1 MIAPLTASAVEL
13 FTGVAPANDSNDHH
27 GEGWAGYSSGVS
39 EVLDVC
45 ICHTDAFLHHLQLN
59 NLHNNSAKLGSAQK
73 NIPDIYGLVKAT
85 Y

>member
-1 MIAPLTASAVEL
+1 MMIAPLTASAVEL

-39 EVLDVC
+39 EVLYVYD
-45 ICHTDAFLHHLQLN
+45 TDAFLHHLQLN
-59 NLHNNSAKLGSAQK
+59 NLHNNSAKLGSAKK